1 MKKFKWPKCFIL
13 FLIMANHASASI
25 SDEEKLE
32 FSIFYREKIDLLK
45 IFPDRPEVKVIFTDL
60 DGDNK
65 EEAIATSYEGFYET
79 GWLWSSYKNI
89 NGKWIPIKR
98 HDDGK
103 LVSDSKAIF
112 ARPGEIFKITKED
125 GGVEFLILNQNF
137 DSQAP
142 DGKGNL
148 IKTRFWID
156 KDGLMQE
163 ATIADIDKYLA
174 FRTTMGGLIQSLE
187 VLKVEM
193 FKDK

>member
-1 MKKFKWPKCFIL
+1 MKQIKWPRFIIL
-13 FLIMANHASASI
+13 FLIMANHAKALISA
-25 SDEEKLE
+25 EEKLE
-32 FSIFYREKIDLLK
+32 FSRFYRNQIDLLK
-45 IFPDRPEVKVIFTDL
+45 IYPDRPEVKVIFTDL

-79 GWLWSSYKNI
+79 GWLWSSYKKT
-89 NGKWIPIKR
+89 NGKWMAIKR

-103 LVSDSKAIF
+103 LASNSKAIY

-137 DSQAP
+137 DNQSP
-142 DGKGNL
+142 DGKGTL

-156 KDGLMQE
+156 EKGLMQE
-163 ATIADIDKYLA
+163 ATVADIDKYLA
-174 FRTTMGGLIQSLE
+174 FRTMMGGLIQNLE

-193 FKDK
+193 FKD